1 MVPGISPESE
11 NNLADALDP
20 SVTDLTLS
28 DLLDCEYHLF
38 DGQDAEAQVLGITAS
53 GPMTVVV
60 TDPDRPLGNVRV
72 QCGGRDNVV
81 FFDNR
86 TWGGNMYASIRMLG
100 SGSLAFFCDV
110 GNEYVALQD
119 IYLRSHNQLLFWGR
133 GASAVGLSMEI
144 DGTGASVAIGDD
156 ALISGG
162 VWIRNHDM
170 HAIHDLTTGAA
181 IGRPAVNTVLERH
194 VWLGQDAMLL
204 QTERVGTGAIVGARS
219 LVKGRV
225 PPRVAVAGTPAR
237 VIRDNISWGR
247 DLSGMT
253 NAERRSIGLEAL

>member
-1 MVPGISPESE
+1 MVPGISPEAEAS
-11 NNLADALDP
+11 LTLALDP
-20 SVTDLTLS
+20 AVTDLTLA
-28 DLLDCEYHLF
+28 DLQAQEYHLF
-38 DGQDAEAQVLGITAS
+38 DGQDAEAQALGITAS
-53 GPMTVVV
+53 GPLTVVV
-60 TDPDRPLGNVRV
+60 TDPDRPLGTIRV

-86 TWGGNMYASIRMLG
+86 SWGGNMYASIRMLG
-100 SGSLAFFCDV
+100 AGSLAYFCDV
-110 GNEYVALQD
+110 GDQYVALQD

-133 GASAVGLSMEI
+133 GSSAVGCSMEI
-144 DGTGASVAIGDD
+144 DGTGASVVVGDD

-204 QTERVGTGAIVGARS
+204 QTERVGMGAIVGARA

-237 VIRDNISWGR
+237 VIRENISWGR
-247 DLSGMT
+247 DLTGMT
-253 NAERRSIGLEAL
+253 EVERRAMGLGGG